1 MFLFFLVI
9 VAIAFFVVGLYNK
22 LVRGRNQAKNSFS
35 QIGVQLQ
42 RRFDLIP
49 NLVEIAKKYMA
60 HEKEA
65 LQAVIEARSGA
76 SKALDAAK
84 SDPNK
89 ISLRDLRAAEEKV
102 DVGLGRL
109 IALAED
115 YPDLKANQNMMQLT
129 EELTTTENKVSFAR
143 QAYNDSVM
151 SYNNTVESFPSNL
164 LAGAF
169 GFLPMSLYEVDSKDA
184 RKAVAVSFDQGQLK

>member
-1 MFLFFLVI
+1 MFFLVI

-184 RKAVAVSFDQGQLK
+184 RKAVAVSFD

>member
-1 MFLFFLVI
+1 LFFLVI

>member
-1 MFLFFLVI
+1 MFFLVI